1 MDVSGVTSSGALPAL
16 EMVIRFAGQRQR
28 LIANN
33 IANFET
39 PNYQPKDVSPAQFQ
53 RVLGEAIDAR
63 REGEGKGMRG
73 ELEWQE
79 TREIKRGE
87 RGGLSLEPRT
97 PSGNILFHD
106 RNNRDIERTMQAM
119 VENTATFRVA
129 TELYRS
135 QVGLLQAA
143 ISERV

>member
-33 IANFET
+33 VANFET

-63 REGEGKGMRG
+63 RAGSGRGMRG
-73 ELEWQE
+73 ELDWQE
-79 TREIKRGE
+79 TRELKKGE
-87 RGGLSLEPRT
+87 RGGLKLEPRT
-97 PSGNILFHD
+97 ASGNILFHD

-119 VENTATFRVA
+119 VENVGVFRMA

-135 QVGLLQAA
+135 QVGLLQSA